1 MERRGILRLPFFRQK
16 TEYTCGP
23 ATLEMVFK
31 FFGLK
36 LKEKSIARIAKT
48 NEKDGTNHSGLINTA
63 RKEGFYCFVHE
74 YAHLSDIQRFLEE
87 GLPVIV
93 HYTEPES
100 EIGHY
105 AVVVGLSKWEVILND
120 PWDGRGFRIGKKE
133 FVERW
138 TKVSTD
144 YHAHGW
150 LMVLSRRN
158 FSIGREYAPKK

>member
-1 MERRGILRLPFFRQK
+1 MLRIPFFRQK

-23 ATLEMVFK
+23 ATLEMVFR

-36 LKEKSIARIAKT
+36 LKEKSIARIARTSKK
-48 NEKDGTNHSGLINTA
+48 EGTNHSGLIEA
-63 RKEGFYCFVHE
+63 VRKEGFYCFVHE

-93 HYTEPES
+93 HYTEPGS

-105 AVVVGLSKWEVILND
+105 AVVVGLTGKEVVMND
-120 PWDGRGFRIGKKE
+120 PWDGRGFRLKKE
-133 FVERW
+133 KFVERW

-150 LMVLSRRN
+150 LMVISRKK